1 MAGEEFGALGLDVSE
16 VLLGGF
22 QAVILVVFLV
32 QTIIEVVPSLRGRF
46 TPLVAL
52 VVGMVVATVA
62 ELAPAAVQETLG
74 TGLALAAAASLT
86 VRYVKRGDHQEAP
99 PSPGPTTSFGI
110 IEFPPL
116 DDGSRR

>member
-1 MAGEEFGALGLDVSE
+1 MDIDVSGI
-16 VLLGGF
+16 LLGGF
-22 QAVILVVFLV
+22 QAIILVVFLV
-32 QTIIEVVPSLRGRF
+32 QTIIEVVPALRGRY

-52 VVGMVVATVA
+52 AVGLAVAAVA
-62 ELAPAAVQETLG
+62 KLAPAHIQETLG
-74 TGLALAAAASLT
+74 TGIALAAAASLT

-99 PSPGPTTSFGI
+99 PPTTPTTSFGV

>member
-1 MAGEEFGALGLDVSE
+1 MELDVSGI
-16 VLLGGF
+16 LLGGF

-52 VVGMVVATVA
+52 VVGMVVAMVA
-62 ELAPAAVQETLG
+62 EIAPSAAQETLG

-86 VRYVKRGDHQEAP
+86 VRYVKRGDHEEPAP
-99 PSPGPTTSFGI
+99 PKAPTASFGV

-116 DDGSRR
+116 DDPRN